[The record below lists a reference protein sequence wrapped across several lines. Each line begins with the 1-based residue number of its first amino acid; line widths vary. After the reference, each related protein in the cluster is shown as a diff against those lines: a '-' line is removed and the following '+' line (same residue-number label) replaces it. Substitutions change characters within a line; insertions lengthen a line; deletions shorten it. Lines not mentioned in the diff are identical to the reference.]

1 MKIRTDFVTNSSSS
15 SFTIRKKQL
24 SEKQI
29 KAIWNYSTLGKKL
42 GLKYPKSRWEITENK
57 RFIKGETVMNN
68 FDMAEFLDIIGVRNT
83 QITWGN
89 NALEFMKFNEDTIPD
104 SKHLNRKK
112 RWVALLDGIGHL
124 HNSFNL
130 EFIEK

>member
-42 GLKYPKSRWEITENK
+42 GLKYPESRWEITENQ
-57 RFIKGETVMNN
+57 RFIKGETGMSN
-68 FDMAEFLDIIGVRNT
+68 FNMAEFFDIIGVRNS
-83 QITWGN
+83 QITWGH
-89 NALEFMKFNEDTIPD
+89 NAQEFMRFNEDMTTD

-112 RWVALLDGIGHL
+112 RWEMLLDGIEG
-124 HNSFNL
+124 
-130 EFIEK
+130 